1 MKVQIE
7 VGKGIQCDGIEIM
20 FGDSISSVVKAVG
33 EVDKYEDNYYFYESS
48 LLVHVDSNKCI
59 DEIEIRTDEEHSH
72 VVMLNGT
79 NIFSEMKDVVIEL
92 IVRLNQSP
100 VEDELGTYEA
110 KRIGLAYSFSMT
122 DEEIE
127 EMILKF
133 NKEGKST
140 SEIGIILRDQ
150 YGIPSVKEVT
160 GERITQILKRN
171 DQAGKYPEDLMN
183 LIKRAVN
190 IRDHLAENP
199 KDLHS
204 KRGLTIIESRIRRLA
219 SYYVNEG
226 ALPEG
231 WRYNPKEAALL
242 VK

>member
-48 LLVHVDSNKCI
+48 LLDSNKCI
-59 DEIEIRTDEEHSH
+59 DEIEIRNDEEHSH

-127 EMILKF
+127 EMISEA
-133 NKEGKST
+133 KEEGTYEEMKE
-140 SEIGIILRDQ
+140 EIEAD
-150 YGIPSVKEVT
+150 
-160 GERITQILKRN
+160 
-171 DQAGKYPEDLMN
+171 
-183 LIKRAVN
+183 IKRAKYLQTIS
-190 IRDHLAENP
+190 IR
-199 KDLHS
+199 KT
-204 KRGLTIIESRIRRLA
+204 K
-219 SYYVNEG
+219 
-226 ALPEG
+226 
-231 WRYNPKEAALL
+231 
-242 VK
+242 